1 MKIIDAQTAHGHTTI
16 IPKEQFLMLMYEL
29 AEELLFQ
36 HLNARQIKISDE
48 RYAEMQ
54 EEYIDEAEA
63 MLIRNGILKG
73 E

>member
-1 MKIIDAQTAHGHTTI
+1 MKRIDTQTPHGHTTI
-16 IPKEQFLMLMYEL
+16 IPKEQFLMLMYDL

-36 HLNARQIKISDE
+36 HARQIKISDE

-54 EEYIDEAEA
+54 EEYIDEAEE

>member
-1 MKIIDAQTAHGHTTI
+1 MKRIDTQTPHGHTTT
-16 IPKEQFLMLMYEL
+16 IPKEQFLMLMYDL

-36 HLNARQIKISDE
+36 HARQIKVSDE

-54 EEYIDEAEA
+54 EEYADEAED